1 MYVAGHDAP
10 GNTVLMLRKRK
21 TRIDEARY
29 GGGARDCCAL
39 LCCCC
44 GWRLLCAALVLL
56 LCLPSRAAVLC
67 FLTDGDSNSRDP
79 SST

>member
-29 GGGARDCCAL
+29 GARAF
-39 LCCCC
+39 
-44 GWRLLCAALVLL
+44 AAL
-56 LCLPSRAAVLC
+56 
-67 FLTDGDSNSRDP
+67 
-79 SST
+79 